1 MEKKTMGLE
10 KYIRIYDNI
19 ISLESVS
26 AIIRTFKDSEFI
38 QAKIIKDD
46 GTEIINEEDRKV
58 GEYPLGT
65 NKSHTETHW
74 LRYLSYRISQAGADF
89 TNKYKYVSQ
98 IKNVTNVSIL
108 KYEVGGHYN
117 KHVDCC
123 PTAYRELSF
132 ILMLNDDYKGG
143 ALQFFDGEE
152 LIKEITPKG
161 GRLIVWPSNTLFPHK
176 VVPIISGKRYV
187 VVSWMY

>member
-143 ALQFFDGEE
+143 DLQFFDGEE

-161 GRLIVWPSNTLFPHK
+161 GRLIVWSSNTLFPHK
-176 VVPIISGKRYV
+176 VKPLISGKRYV

>member
-143 ALQFFDGEE
+143 DLQFFDGEE

-161 GRLIVWPSNTLFPHK
+161 GRLIVWPCNTLFPHK
-176 VVPIISGKRYV
+176 VKPLISGKRYV

>member
-98 IKNVTNVSIL
+98 ITFEFQIGMKVIIQGNLSLYVPRGQYQLQIVNMYPSGQGELWLAFEKLKN
-108 KYEVGGHYN
+108 K
-117 KHVDCC
+117 
-123 PTAYRELSF
+123 F
-132 ILMLNDDYKGG
+132 
-143 ALQFFDGEE
+143 
-152 LIKEITPKG
+152 
-161 GRLIVWPSNTLFPHK
+161 SNFK
-176 VVPIISGKRYV
+176 VAFWEKIN
-187 VVSWMY
+187 W

>member
-143 ALQFFDGEE
+143 DLQFFDGEE
-152 LIKEITPKG
+152 LIKK
-161 GRLIVWPSNTLFPHK
+161 
-176 VVPIISGKRYV
+176 
-187 VVSWMY
+187 